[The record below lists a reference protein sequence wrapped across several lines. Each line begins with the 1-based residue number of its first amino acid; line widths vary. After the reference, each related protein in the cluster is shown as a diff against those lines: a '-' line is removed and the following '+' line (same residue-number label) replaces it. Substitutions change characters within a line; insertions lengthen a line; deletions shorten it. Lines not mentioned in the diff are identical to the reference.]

1 MKMKDI
7 KKENPLVCV
16 RCMTY
21 NHENFIEDTLNGFI
35 MQKTDFR
42 FTVVVID
49 DASTDNNVS
58 VIRKYITTNCG
69 SNFSEITEEYGNII
83 QAQALNNSNCDFYV
97 ILLKENHY
105 GKKSKRPYY
114 VHIENIAKFDAI
126 CEGDDYWTDPYKL
139 QKQIDILEADESL
152 VACFTDCMMVD
163 KEGNVLQE
171 KRPTVKRENAGRY
184 NLREFLEDNHTST
197 LSLVYRNI
205 HREELRRN
213 HERLKNKY
221 MGDWQL
227 YICLLIYGDM
237 YYLNQVTCAYRVN
250 PASLTNAVWP
260 KERVGRI
267 KADRIVYKGV
277 AKILPPQYAD
287 IAADFRDIRWTWVP
301 LMFAYKAEKRYWGM
315 IGCFIVSCFVCPR
328 KLLSAFKEGLKKKM

>member
-1 MKMKDI
+1 MNQNEKPI
-7 KKENPLVCV
+7 LVAIHCLV
-16 RCMTY
+16 Y
-21 NHENFIEDTLNGFI
+21 NHEPYLRDCFEGFV
-35 MQKTDFR
+35 MQKTNFR
-42 FTVVVID
+42 FVAIVHDDCSKDKSADIIREYAKKFPDIFHPIYETENQYSKNDGSIKRIMYKAID
-49 DASTDNNVS
+49 ESGA
-58 VIRKYITTNCG
+58 KYV
-69 SNFSEITEEYGNII
+69 
-83 QAQALNNSNCDFYV
+83 AM
-97 ILLKENHY
+97 
-105 GKKSKRPYY
+105 
-114 VHIENIAKFDAI
+114 

-139 QKQIDILEADESL
+139 QKQIDILEVDESL

-184 NLREFLEDNHTST
+184 NLREFLEDNRTST

-221 MGDWQL
+221 LGDWQL

-250 PASLTNAVWP
+250 PASLTNALWP

-267 KADRIVYKGV
+267 KEDRKVYKGV
-277 AKILPPQYAD
+277 AEILPPEYAD

-315 IGCFIVSCFVCPR
+315 IGCFIVSCFVCPGR
-328 KLLSAFKEGLKKKM
+328 LWRAFKEGLQKRL